1 MCVIWAE
8 TMIQDSWAREMFY
21 DYLDISARCLN
32 SIDENKWYEQGNQT
46 DTATYIGSLRQK
58 ILRQYATPLNK

>member
-1 MCVIWAE
+1 MA
-8 TMIQDSWAREMFY
+8 TSKDSANGI
-21 DYLDISARCLN
+21 LSNSDIAARCLN

-46 DTATYIGSLRQK
+46 DPATYIGSLRQK